1 MARPTKEAMMRRFL
15 TVLAVLLGVFATSRS
30 ASAQEIQLTGPLA
43 GAPAVRQLRLH
54 RAGRFEIAPSINFTL
69 LDEYQRTILVGGRIN
84 YNVTEWFAL
93 GVWGAFGAVKTPTGL
108 SDRIQEVTQ
117 NRRDYP
123 NSPGSEP
130 NGVGT
135 DAMGNPVGT
144 SINNLLT
151 RASVGPTFKNQL
163 GTIKQVIAP
172 QITFIPFR
180 GKLAIF
186 QKIFVDTDAYI
197 FGGPAFVG
205 LQERKDCGSDVGVDC
220 AGNFDT
226 STRTT
231 IAPTF
236 GLGLSFYMGKFMN
249 LGLEWRG
256 LPYSW
261 NTGGFDNRGGGPDGR
276 FPDNKINSSDREFKF
291 NMLLGVN
298 LGFSFPANIKS
309 SE

>member
-1 MARPTKEAMMRRFL
+1 MMGTMLARPMKEAMMRRFL

-54 RAGRFEIAPSINFTL
+54 RAGRFEISPGISFTL
-69 LDEYQRTILVGGRIN
+69 LDEYQRTILVGGRLN
-84 YNVTEWFAL
+84 YNITEWLAL
-93 GVWGAFGAVKTPTGL
+93 GVWGAFGAISTTTGL
-108 SDRIQEVTQ
+108 SDHIQEVTH
-117 NRRDYP
+117 NRRSGDP
-123 NSPGSEP
+123 AIGGEP
-130 NGVGT
+130 NGGV
-135 DAMGNPVGT
+135 DAMGRPQGV

-151 RASVGPTFKNQL
+151 RASVGDPFKNQL
-163 GTIKQVIAP
+163 GKIKTVFAP
-172 QITFIPFR
+172 QITLIPFR

-205 LQERKDCGSDVGVDC
+205 LQERSDCEANC
-220 AGNFDT
+220 AQVFTTQN
-226 STRTT
+226 RTA

-249 LGLEWRG
+249 LGLEWRA
-256 LPYSW
+256 LPYAW
-261 NTGGFDNRGGGPDGR
+261 NSGGFDNRGGNPDGR
-276 FPDNKINSSDREFKF
+276 FPDNKINKDDREFKF

-298 LGFSFPANIKS
+298 LGFTFPTTLKS

>member
-1 MARPTKEAMMRRFL
+1 MMGTMLGRPMKEAMMRRFL
-15 TVLAVLLGVFATSRS
+15 TVLALLLGVVATSRS

-54 RAGRFEIAPSINFTL
+54 RGGRFEIAPSIAFTL
-69 LDEYQRTILVGGRIN
+69 LDEYQRTILVGGRLN
-84 YNVTEWFAL
+84 YNVTEWLAL
-93 GVWGAFGAVKTPTGL
+93 GVWGAFGAVKTTTGL
-108 SDRIQEVTQ
+108 SDHIQQVTHD
-117 NRRDYP
+117 RRVGPMAEPNDYP
-123 NSPGSEP
+123 
-130 NGVGT
+130 
-135 DAMGNPVGT
+135 GNI

-151 RASVGPTFKNQL
+151 RASVGDPFKNQL
-163 GTIKQVIAP
+163 GTIKTVIAP
-172 QITFIPFR
+172 QITLIPFR

-205 LQERKDCGSDVGVDC
+205 LQEREDCETDC
-220 AGNFDT
+220 ANHFGT
-226 STRTT
+226 QTRTT

-256 LPYSW
+256 LPFSW
-261 NTGGFDNRGGGPDGR
+261 NTGGFDNRGGAPDGR
-276 FPDNKINSSDREFKF
+276 FPDNKINADDREFKF

-298 LGFSFPANIKS
+298 LGFSFPANLKS